1 MRKIYLLLAFVLVLL
16 LSSCQTKTFEVNFYA
31 DDVLLKSEEVETNQS
46 ATAPDAPDKEGYTFI
61 KWDQDFSKVSKDL
74 KVNAVYEIKKYQVKF
89 FVDDNQIG
97 EVQYVNHGEAA
108 VAPDVVIIKPGYK
121 HIGWDKDGKNI
132 QASIDIFAKFEEV
145 TDRYTLSLSEGVT
158 SNTDLTDLL
167 YNQEVTITVT
177 TPEGKKLVNVKL
189 NGEIISLLDNNTHTF
204 RITSDTNIEA
214 TFQDYVEPTSVQ
226 IFYLN
231 DFHGSILPNGD
242 EMGLAKIANFINKK
256 KEENPN
262 AIFLAG
268 GDMLQGSA
276 LSNHYKGK
284 STLKLLDMMGLDFF
298 TIGNHEFDWGI
309 DTVSNNFGGQT
320 PYVSYPL
327 VSANIF
333 KKGTENLVDNA
344 APYHIIEKGGIK
356 FGIIGYIGYGL
367 ENSISANQVKD
378 YEFRQPGP
386 IVEHWSN
393 YLRVNEGVDFVIAVG
408 HDVESNDYIRN
419 LTGNSKVDLI
429 FNGHHHQKYVE
440 FSTGKAP
447 LIQSSSNGR
456 AVGYVEINNVSGVIS
471 INQSKTMNH
480 TYYTDIL
487 FSEEDPVIKAQIQT
501 YVDETDSIFNT
512 PIIENNNS
520 ISRGEFA
527 IWLSKLIALR
537 TGSDVGV
544 YNSGGVRDEISPEA
558 ITLGVLYK
566 VLPFDNLIR
575 SASVSYDDAYR
586 ESRYHPS
593 HIATELESGQR
604 YQVVTNEYVF
614 DKETSA
620 YMLRGTNHITY
631 EGDVRSWV
639 MEELEAQAAK
649 GLKFSVDNDIETR
662 ISSTNNEK
670 GDIYGTTS
678 FVFANR

>member
-1 MRKIYLLLAFVLVLL
+1 
-16 LSSCQTKTFEVNFYA
+16 
-31 DDVLLKSEEVETNQS
+31 
-46 ATAPDAPDKEGYTFI
+46 
-61 KWDQDFSKVSKDL
+61 
-74 KVNAVYEIKKYQVKF
+74 
-89 FVDDNQIG
+89 
-97 EVQYVNHGEAA
+97 
-108 VAPDVVIIKPGYK
+108 
-121 HIGWDKDGKNI
+121 
-132 QASIDIFAKFEEV
+132 
-145 TDRYTLSLSEGVT
+145 
-158 SNTDLTDLL
+158 
-167 YNQEVTITVT
+167 
-177 TPEGKKLVNVKL
+177 
-189 NGEIISLLDNNTHTF
+189 
-204 RITSDTNIEA
+204 
-214 TFQDYVEPTSVQ
+214 
-226 IFYLN
+226 
-231 DFHGSILPNGD
+231 
-242 EMGLAKIANFINKK
+242 
-256 KEENPN
+256 
-262 AIFLAG
+262 
-268 GDMLQGSA
+268 
-276 LSNHYKGK
+276 
-284 STLKLLDMMGLDFF
+284 
-298 TIGNHEFDWGI
+298 
-309 DTVSNNFGGQT
+309 
-320 PYVSYPL
+320 
-327 VSANIF
+327 
-333 KKGTENLVDNA
+333 
-344 APYHIIEKGGIK
+344 
-356 FGIIGYIGYGL
+356 
-367 ENSISANQVKD
+367 
-378 YEFRQPGP
+378 
-386 IVEHWSN
+386 
-393 YLRVNEGVDFVIAVG
+393 
-408 HDVESNDYIRN
+408 
-419 LTGNSKVDLI
+419 
-429 FNGHHHQKYVE
+429 
-440 FSTGKAP
+440 
-447 LIQSSSNGR
+447 
-456 AVGYVEINNVSGVIS
+456 
-471 INQSKTMNH
+471 MNH

-575 SASVSYDDAYR
+575 SASLTYDDAYR
-586 ESRYHPS
+586 ESRYHLS